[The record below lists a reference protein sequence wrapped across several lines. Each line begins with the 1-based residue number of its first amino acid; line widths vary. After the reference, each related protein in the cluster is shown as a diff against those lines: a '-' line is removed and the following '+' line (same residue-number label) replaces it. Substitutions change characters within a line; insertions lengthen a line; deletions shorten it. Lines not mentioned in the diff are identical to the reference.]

1 MRETVACYAAE
12 RDVMA
17 DLPPAVSGTDFAP
30 LALTSLDQIR
40 NAFAATTR
48 NRFAEDSF
56 HVDIK

>member
-17 DLPPAVSGTDFAP
+17 ELPPAVSGTDFVP
-30 LALTSLDQIR
+30 LALTSLDQVR

-48 NRFAEDSF
+48 NNFAEGSF
-56 HVDIK
+56 HVDVK